1 MTTSQEYTPLLLYT
15 FSPTFLSVH
24 RLAVLDKC
32 WPLPVTDV
40 PKQLSPKEILTNKQG
55 LTQHLT
61 NTGTKKINSTLCKK
75 MHRLVGDYFLL
86 SREDLFE
93 IGVKE
98 KVLTLMD
105 KYKSIARS
113 TKDKVRQVSPIQR
126 LYCPYY
132 KKMA

>member
-1 MTTSQEYTPLLLYT
+1 
-15 FSPTFLSVH
+15 
-24 RLAVLDKC
+24 
-32 WPLPVTDV
+32 
-40 PKQLSPKEILTNKQG
+40 
-55 LTQHLT
+55 
-61 NTGTKKINSTLCKK
+61 

-113 TKDKVRQVSPIQR
+113 TQDKVRQVSPIQR